1 MRAVVSKWGNSA
13 SVRIPAAILDQ
24 ARLQL
29 NQQVTIRVENGRVV
43 IEALRDEYDLDA
55 LIDGITDE
63 NRHAATDI
71 GKPVG
76 AEIW

>member
-76 AEIW
+76 TEIW